1 MDIISLAGLGM
12 VMEKIEEGVLFLDE
26 QQNIVA
32 INSAAAHMVGR
43 KHGDIVGTNCRILF
57 PGTPCGLTC
66 EGGGKCSLMVESA
79 QGNKQVQDIVVARP
93 DGMLVPLHMWATAL
107 PTGRIAGTGCN
118 RVAQPYPRS
127 AARGNGWAAFALG

>member
-79 QGNKQVQDIVVARP
+79 QGNKQVQDIVVAHP

-107 PTGRIAGTGCN
+107 PTDESLTRGAIVLRN
-118 RVAQPYPRS
+118 RTREV
-127 AARGNGWAAFALG
+127 AARGNG